1 MSFDS
6 WFIYLSLVFI
16 ATATPGPAVVFI
28 MSNSLLY
35 GWQRAVFAA
44 IGNISGLLVLG
55 IVAISGLGAVIQTSQ
70 YLFGIIDKLKIHKKF
85 IAYSRSDMKTLQ
97 FENNI
102 TEYKSLKKIF
112 GKNANLKD
120 LAKTCVCL
128 ANAQGGYLVLG
139 IEDKDKLPPQNQKI
153 EQKELNRVIKTLRQF
168 TDSVGLVNPEI
179 ETYENGAEYAV
190 IKVLPSLKT
199 IATTTDGKVYIRVG
213 DECAPIK
220 GEELTRLAHEKGAFQ
235 WELVVTRWTLN
246 DIRQENIIKFI
257 NDLRNS
263 DRVSDFIKEKESKEI
278 LEYYHLIDEMRVTNL
293 GILWLGAYKQRSKL
307 NYPITV
313 QYIVYNEYEE
323 KIRKVEWNLNQYNP
337 KELLLEIEKEAIE
350 LNYSFEIPNG
360 LFRKQVRHYNKD
372 VIRELLINAFAH
384 KSYTISGDIFISVYK
399 DRLEIK
405 NPGGLPLGV
414 TKDNI
419 LHQVQRRNPKLID
432 TFKALNL
439 MESEGSGYDLIY
451 EKLSLDGKKF
461 PDIETDINYMEV
473 IIYSNIVDEDV
484 LQILDFLAKHY
495 QLSQKEIITLGV
507 IIREKKISGFE
518 LAKILQLADDERL
531 RSWVSSLV
539 DKSIVLTEGKTKG
552 LMYMINPKILSSM
565 EHNLKP
571 SLKTMEE
578 HTLKALIKEDLKAH
592 PKSKISEIHQ
602 RMDDLDIKYLR
613 RIVYKM
619 YQNGDLERDGIRSNM
634 VYFLANKKRNKKEN
648 EKENR

>member
-1 MSFDS
+1 MK
-6 WFIYLSLVFI
+6 
-16 ATATPGPAVVFI
+16 
-28 MSNSLLY
+28 NLL
-35 GWQRAVFAA
+35 
-44 IGNISGLLVLG
+44 
-55 IVAISGLGAVIQTSQ
+55 
-70 YLFGIIDKLKIHKKF
+70 
-85 IAYSRSDMKTLQ
+85 
-97 FENNI
+97 ENETNTI
-102 TEYKSLKKIF
+102 EYKSLKKIF
-112 GKNANLKD
+112 GPNKNLKD
-120 LAKTCVCL
+120 LAKTCVCM

-139 IEDKDKLPPQNQKI
+139 IEDKNKLPPPKQKI
-153 EQKELNRVIKTLRQF
+153 SQEELNKVMKTLRQF

-179 ETYENGAEYAV
+179 QTHENGGEYAIV
-190 IKVLPSLKT
+190 QIYPSLKT
-199 IATTTDGKVYIRVG
+199 IAITSDGRVYIRVG
-213 DECAPIK
+213 DECVPVK
-220 GEELTRLAHEKGAFQ
+220 GEELTRLAYEKGAFQ
-235 WELVVTRWTLN
+235 WELVITKYTIN
-246 DIRQENIIKFI
+246 NIPTENIKKFTNGI
-257 NDLRNS
+257 RNS
-263 DRVSDFIKEKESKEI
+263 DRVSEFIKDKTDYEI
-278 LEYYHLIDEMRVTNL
+278 LEYYHLIDNGKLTNL
-293 GILWLGAYKQRSKL
+293 GVLWLGDYKQRSRL
-307 NYPITV
+307 NYPLTV

-323 KIRKVEWNLNQYNP
+323 KIRKIEWNLNQYNP

-360 LFRKQVRHYNKD
+360 LFRKQVRHYNKA

-414 TKDNI
+414 TKNNI

-461 PDIETDINYMEV
+461 PEIESDINYMKV
-473 IIYSNIVDEDV
+473 TIYSNIVDEDV

-495 QLSQKEIITLGV
+495 QLTQKEIIALGV
-507 IIREKKISGFE
+507 IIREKKISGFD
-518 LAKILQLADDERL
+518 LAKILQLQDDDRL
-531 RSWVSSLV
+531 RSWVNNLV
-539 DKSIVLTEGKTKG
+539 HNNIILTEGRTKG
-552 LMYMINPKILSSM
+552 LMYMLNPKILSSM

-578 HTLKALIKEDLKAH
+578 HTLRALIKEDLKAH

-619 YQNGDLERDGIRSNM
+619 VKEGELKTEGANKNK
-634 VYFLANKKRNKKEN
+634 VYYLANKK
-648 EKENR
+648 